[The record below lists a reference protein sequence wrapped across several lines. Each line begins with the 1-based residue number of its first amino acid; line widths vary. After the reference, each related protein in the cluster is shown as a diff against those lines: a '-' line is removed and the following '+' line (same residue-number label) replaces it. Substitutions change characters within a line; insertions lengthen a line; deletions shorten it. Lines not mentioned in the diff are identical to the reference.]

1 MDWTRSIDAY
11 CERTSAAFW
20 AEPVNAL
27 TNLAF
32 VLAAVW
38 AWRRTAGD
46 PGLRLLAG
54 VLGAI
59 GVGSF
64 LFHTVA
70 TPWASLADTLP
81 ILIFVLIY
89 LYLSNRRY
97 LRWPV
102 LWAALG
108 TAAFVP
114 YAAALGPLFGALP
127 FFRISAV
134 YWVLPVLIGGYAAWM
149 WRRAPGT
156 GRGLAAGAGLLSVS
170 LLARSADG
178 AVCGALPVGTHFLWH
193 CLNAVMLA
201 WMIEVMRRHGDATRD
216 GTGGRGT
223 GVAGGGGLA

>member
-54 VLGAI
+54 ILFAI

-102 LWAALG
+102 WAAALG
-108 TAAFVP
+108 TAAFLP
-114 YAAALGPLFGALP
+114 YAAALGSVFGALP
-127 FFRISAV
+127 FFRISSV
-134 YWVLPVLIGGYAAWM
+134 YWVLPVLILGYAAWL
-149 WRRAPGT
+149 WRGRAGT
-156 GRGLAAGAGLLSVS
+156 ARGLAIGAGLLCLS
-170 LLARSADG
+170 LVARSADG
-178 AVCGALPVGTHFLWH
+178 AVCGAIPLGTHFLWH
-193 CLNAVMLA
+193 VLNAVMLA
-201 WMIEVMRRHGDATRD
+201 WMIETMRRDGIGDAGAD
-216 GTGGRGT
+216 RGPR
-223 GVAGGGGLA
+223 VP